1 MRQDLKQKLELHTLF
16 WSAGN
21 DRPLFGFCAASNH
34 PAAGYALFGK
44 EILTPDHINEQL
56 YQAYKADYTF
66 VSILPDWPGDFFYTP
81 MPDCGIAWYE
91 AIIGCPLHFSEGTR
105 MAWAKKLGASPQEF
119 VANCRLPIKDDDAW
133 INALKFLL
141 ERRQADF
148 QLDPIPLVLARGI
161 IDILF
166 AALPETTVVLGLALE
181 PEAYSEIIQEI
192 AGMMVVVIKE
202 QLKTIQP
209 FHGGYALRRGLWAP
223 GSVCMTQED
232 GAGLLSPSIFR
243 QTILPAQDSIWQH
256 FDYNLFHAHSTSLGI
271 MLDGLLASDKLQCIE
286 CMIDPNGPGLDQLL
300 PMLRKIQAAGKSI
313 LVASSLAPDEIRWLR
328 DSLNPAGLAF
338 LISTDTPSVYTA
350 VAQ

>member
-1 MRQDLKQKLELHTLF
+1 
-16 WSAGN
+16 
-21 DRPLFGFCAASNH
+21 
-34 PAAGYALFGK
+34 
-44 EILTPDHINEQL
+44 
-56 YQAYKADYTF
+56 
-66 VSILPDWPGDFFYTP
+66 
-81 MPDCGIAWYE
+81 
-91 AIIGCPLHFSEGTR
+91 
-105 MAWAKKLGASPQEF
+105 
-119 VANCRLPIKDDDAW
+119 
-133 INALKFLL
+133 
-141 ERRQADF
+141 
-148 QLDPIPLVLARGI
+148 
-161 IDILF
+161 
-166 AALPETTVVLGLALE
+166 
-181 PEAYSEIIQEI
+181 
-192 AGMMVVVIKE
+192 MMVVVIKE